1 MLKNETTTKKS
12 SCQVWSECAGE
23 PSGGVVSQILAE
35 NPAPAFGRRPAGRW
49 AVVAGEASHSWLLGH
64 VNQALEHS

>member
-35 NPAPAFGRRPAGRW
+35 NPAPAFGRHPAGR
-49 AVVAGEASHSWLLGH
+49 
-64 VNQALEHS
+64 

>member
-35 NPAPAFGRRPAGRW
+35 NPAPAFGRHPTGR
-49 AVVAGEASHSWLLGH
+49 
-64 VNQALEHS
+64 